1 MAFAMPMAFST
12 WTALLNNFV
21 HDVASFDGSDL
32 GWLQSVREVPGFFA
46 IGVILIIL
54 FIREQTLAVLS
65 LIFLGVGVMA
75 TAYFPSFWGLLLTT
89 FVGSLGFHYY
99 ETAKQSLELQWI
111 DKARAPQ
118 VLGWYVAVGS
128 GASLISYGAIV
139 FAWKVMG
146 WDFNTLYIAG
156 GGVTVA
162 IAAFIWFAYP
172 HFESETVQHKHMV
185 LRKRYWL
192 YYAMQFMAGAR
203 RQIFLV
209 FAAFMMVEK
218 FGFEVHQ
225 VTGLFLINYVA
236 NIIFAPIMG
245 RLVAKFGERNALV
258 FEYTG
263 LIVVFGTYSGI
274 YFFDWSATLA
284 AGLYVL
290 DHLFFALAFAQKTYF
305 QKIADP
311 KDIAPTAAVAFTI
324 NHIAAVCLPA
334 AFGFLWLI
342 SPPSVFVVAAVLAA
356 VSLGL
361 ALMIPR
367 HPEPGHETVFAR
379 RIPVGTPI

>member
-1 MAFAMPMAFST
+1 
-12 WTALLNNFV
+12 
-21 HDVASFDGSDL
+21 
-32 GWLQSVREVPGFFA
+32 VREVPGFFA

-54 FIREQTLAVLS
+54 IIREQTLAVLS
-65 LIFLGVGVMA
+65 LVFLGLGVMA
-75 TAYFPSFWGLLLTT
+75 TAYFPSFWGLLATT
-89 FVGSLGFHYY
+89 FIGSLGFHYY

-118 VLGWYVAVGS
+118 VLGWYVAIGS

-139 FAWKVMG
+139 IAWKTLG
-146 WDFNTLYIAG
+146 WDFNTLYLAG
-156 GGVTVA
+156 GGVTVI

-172 HFESETVQHKHMV
+172 QFEAETVQHKHMV

-218 FGFEVHQ
+218 FGFQVHEV
-225 VTGLFLINYVA
+225 TALFLINYVA
-236 NIIFAPIMG
+236 NMIFAPIMG
-245 RLVAKFGERNALV
+245 RVVAKFGERNALV

-263 LIVVFGTYSGI
+263 LIVVFTTYAGI

-284 AGLYVL
+284 AVLYVL

-334 AFGFLWLI
+334 AFGFLWLV
-342 SPPSVFVVAAVLAA
+342 SPSAVFVVAAVLAA

-361 ALMIPR
+361 ALLIPR
-367 HPEPGHETVFAR
+367 HPVAGYETILTRSA
-379 RIPVGTPI
+379 PAGAST